1 MAKLASNHDCK
12 QQTNV
17 SEQEMLAQG
26 ELLGKAMQGMLK
38 DAFAEAVVNAALG
51 DGKEADINQNI
62 HSKLQALLTGQASK
76 EQTAAKEEAQ
86 VSKPAQVLEPAL
98 DPATAQ
104 VQEQAQAQEQD
115 KSAQIAEIKKHLP
128 NLELYTQVQLKA
140 VKEHIEQCFGPI
152 YLQVE
157 DSQTDHIKCDID
169 IIKPSEN
176 QEGACQYLVTK
187 GMGAHKMPVPD
198 EFKAL
203 NLDRAELYL
212 ALASDWNLES
222 EEEQE
227 NWPITLLSVLS
238 RLPFVYD
245 SWMAQGHIISF
256 PQDEDY
262 ADWNLESEE
271 EQENWPITLLSV
283 LSRLPFVYDSWMA
296 QGHIISFPQDE
307 DYAPGTNYAGAI
319 LLNPAQ
325 DSSYGLELD
334 NLGHINFYQVVLLYQ
349 EEIDYAEQYSARTLM
364 KLMDKSAYVCSKD
377 RALTKLRKPK
387 HKVAL

>member
-86 VSKPAQVLEPAL
+86 VSKPAQVLEQAL
-98 DPATAQ
+98 DPATAQEQ

-262 ADWNLESEE
+262 A
-271 EQENWPITLLSV
+271 
-283 LSRLPFVYDSWMA
+283 
-296 QGHIISFPQDE
+296 
-307 DYAPGTNYAGAI
+307 PGTNYAGAI
-319 LLNPAQ
+319 LLSHAK

>member
-62 HSKLQALLTGQASK
+62 HSKLQALLTGQASPEQASK

-86 VSKPAQVLEPAL
+86 VSKSEQVLEQAL
-98 DPATAQ
+98 DPATVQ

-212 ALASDWNLES
+212 ALASDWNLE
-222 EEEQE
+222 
-227 NWPITLLSVLS
+227 
-238 RLPFVYD
+238 
-245 SWMAQGHIISF
+245 A
-256 PQDEDY
+256 
-262 ADWNLESEE
+262 EE

-319 LLNPAQ
+319 LLNPAK

>member
-104 VQEQAQAQEQD
+104 EQEQEQAQAQEQD

-222 EEEQE
+222 EEE
-227 NWPITLLSVLS
+227 
-238 RLPFVYD
+238 
-245 SWMAQGHIISF
+245 H
-256 PQDEDY
+256 
-262 ADWNLESEE
+262 
-271 EQENWPITLLSV
+271 ENWPITLLSV

>member
-12 QQTNV
+12 QQTKV

-86 VSKPAQVLEPAL
+86 VFKPEQEPAQVLDA
-98 DPATAQ
+98 ATAQ
-104 VQEQAQAQEQD
+104 VQEQAQANEQD

-203 NLDRAELYL
+203 KLDRAELYL
-212 ALASDWNLES
+212 ALSSDWNLES
-222 EEEQE
+222 EEEQD

-238 RLPFVYD
+238 RLSFVYD

-256 PQDEDY
+256 PQDE
-262 ADWNLESEE
+262 N
-271 EQENWPITLLSV
+271 
-283 LSRLPFVYDSWMA
+283 
-296 QGHIISFPQDE
+296 
-307 DYAPGTNYAGAI
+307 YAPGTNYAGAI
-319 LLNPAQ
+319 LLNPAK
-325 DSSYGLELD
+325 DSSYGLELE

-387 HKVAL
+387 LKVAL

>member
-86 VSKPAQVLEPAL
+86 VSKPAQVLEQAL

-262 ADWNLESEE
+262 A
-271 EQENWPITLLSV
+271 
-283 LSRLPFVYDSWMA
+283 
-296 QGHIISFPQDE
+296 
-307 DYAPGTNYAGAI
+307 PGTNYAGAI
-319 LLNPAQ
+319 LLSHAQ

>member
-86 VSKPAQVLEPAL
+86 VSKSEQVLEQAL

-104 VQEQAQAQEQD
+104 EQEQAQAQEQD

-198 EFKAL
+198 EFKTL

-262 ADWNLESEE
+262 A
-271 EQENWPITLLSV
+271 
-283 LSRLPFVYDSWMA
+283 
-296 QGHIISFPQDE
+296 
-307 DYAPGTNYAGAI
+307 PGTNYAGAI
-319 LLNPAQ
+319 LLNPAK

>member
-86 VSKPAQVLEPAL
+86 VSKSEQVLEQAL

-104 VQEQAQAQEQD
+104 EQEQAQAQEQD

-262 ADWNLESEE
+262 A
-271 EQENWPITLLSV
+271 
-283 LSRLPFVYDSWMA
+283 
-296 QGHIISFPQDE
+296 
-307 DYAPGTNYAGAI
+307 PGTNYAGAI

>member
-62 HSKLQALLTGQASK
+62 HSKLQALLTGQASPEQASK

-86 VSKPAQVLEPAL
+86 VSKSEQVLEQAL

-104 VQEQAQAQEQD
+104 EQEQAQAHEQD

-212 ALASDWNLES
+212 ALASDWNLEA
-222 EEEQE
+222 EEEQ
-227 NWPITLLSVLS
+227 
-238 RLPFVYD
+238 D
-245 SWMAQGHIISF
+245 
-256 PQDEDY
+256 
-262 ADWNLESEE
+262 
-271 EQENWPITLLSV
+271 NWPITLLSV

-319 LLNPAQ
+319 LLNHAQ

>member
-86 VSKPAQVLEPAL
+86 VSKPEQAPAL
-98 DPATAQ
+98 DPATVQ

-198 EFKAL
+198 EFKTL

-212 ALASDWNLES
+212 ALAS
-222 EEEQE
+222 
-227 NWPITLLSVLS
+227 
-238 RLPFVYD
+238 
-245 SWMAQGHIISF
+245 
-256 PQDEDY
+256 
-262 ADWNLESEE
+262 DWNLESEE

>member
-86 VSKPAQVLEPAL
+86 VSKPEQVLAQAL
-98 DPATAQ
+98 DPANAQ

-262 ADWNLESEE
+262 A
-271 EQENWPITLLSV
+271 
-283 LSRLPFVYDSWMA
+283 
-296 QGHIISFPQDE
+296 
-307 DYAPGTNYAGAI
+307 PGTNYAGAI
-319 LLNPAQ
+319 LLNPAK

>member
-86 VSKPAQVLEPAL
+86 VSKPAQVLEQAL

-198 EFKAL
+198 EFKTL

-222 EEEQE
+222 EEEQ
-227 NWPITLLSVLS
+227 
-238 RLPFVYD
+238 D
-245 SWMAQGHIISF
+245 
-256 PQDEDY
+256 
-262 ADWNLESEE
+262 
-271 EQENWPITLLSV
+271 NWPITLLSV

>member
-86 VSKPAQVLEPAL
+86 VSKSEQVLEQAL

-262 ADWNLESEE
+262 A
-271 EQENWPITLLSV
+271 
-283 LSRLPFVYDSWMA
+283 
-296 QGHIISFPQDE
+296 
-307 DYAPGTNYAGAI
+307 PGTNYAGAI

>member
-86 VSKPAQVLEPAL
+86 VSKSEQVLEQAL

-104 VQEQAQAQEQD
+104 EQEQAQAQEQD

-198 EFKAL
+198 EFKTL

-262 ADWNLESEE
+262 A
-271 EQENWPITLLSV
+271 
-283 LSRLPFVYDSWMA
+283 
-296 QGHIISFPQDE
+296 
-307 DYAPGTNYAGAI
+307 PGTNYAGAI
-319 LLNPAQ
+319 LLNPAK

-364 KLMDKSAYVCSKD
+364 KLMDKSAYICSKD

>member
-86 VSKPAQVLEPAL
+86 VSKSEQVLEQAL
-98 DPATAQ
+98 DPATVQ

-198 EFKAL
+198 EFKTL

-212 ALASDWNLES
+212 ALAS
-222 EEEQE
+222 
-227 NWPITLLSVLS
+227 
-238 RLPFVYD
+238 
-245 SWMAQGHIISF
+245 
-256 PQDEDY
+256 
-262 ADWNLESEE
+262 DWNLESEE

>member
-104 VQEQAQAQEQD
+104 EQEQEQAQAQEQD

-212 ALASDWNLES
+212 ALASDWNLEA
-222 EEEQE
+222 EEEQ
-227 NWPITLLSVLS
+227 
-238 RLPFVYD
+238 D
-245 SWMAQGHIISF
+245 
-256 PQDEDY
+256 
-262 ADWNLESEE
+262 
-271 EQENWPITLLSV
+271 NWPITLLSV

>member
-86 VSKPAQVLEPAL
+86 VSKPAQVLEQAL
-98 DPATAQ
+98 DPATVQ

-169 IIKPSEN
+169 IVKPSEN

-212 ALASDWNLES
+212 ALAS
-222 EEEQE
+222 
-227 NWPITLLSVLS
+227 
-238 RLPFVYD
+238 
-245 SWMAQGHIISF
+245 
-256 PQDEDY
+256 
-262 ADWNLESEE
+262 DWNLESEE

>member
-86 VSKPAQVLEPAL
+86 VSKSEQVLAQAL

-104 VQEQAQAQEQD
+104 EQEQEQAQAQEQD

-198 EFKAL
+198 EFKTL

-262 ADWNLESEE
+262 A
-271 EQENWPITLLSV
+271 
-283 LSRLPFVYDSWMA
+283 
-296 QGHIISFPQDE
+296 
-307 DYAPGTNYAGAI
+307 PGTNYAGAI
-319 LLNPAQ
+319 LLSHAK

>member
-86 VSKPAQVLEPAL
+86 VSKPAQVLEQAL
-98 DPATAQ
+98 DPATAQEQ

-222 EEEQE
+222 EEE
-227 NWPITLLSVLS
+227 
-238 RLPFVYD
+238 
-245 SWMAQGHIISF
+245 H
-256 PQDEDY
+256 
-262 ADWNLESEE
+262 
-271 EQENWPITLLSV
+271 ENWPITLLSV

-319 LLNPAQ
+319 LLSHAK

>member
-86 VSKPAQVLEPAL
+86 VSKSEQVLEQAL

-104 VQEQAQAQEQD
+104 EQEQEQEQAQAQEQD

-262 ADWNLESEE
+262 A
-271 EQENWPITLLSV
+271 
-283 LSRLPFVYDSWMA
+283 
-296 QGHIISFPQDE
+296 
-307 DYAPGTNYAGAI
+307 PGTNYAGAI

>member
-86 VSKPAQVLEPAL
+86 VSKSEQVLAQAL
-98 DPATAQ
+98 DPATVQ

-212 ALASDWNLES
+212 ALASDWNLEA
-222 EEEQE
+222 EEEQ
-227 NWPITLLSVLS
+227 
-238 RLPFVYD
+238 D
-245 SWMAQGHIISF
+245 
-256 PQDEDY
+256 
-262 ADWNLESEE
+262 
-271 EQENWPITLLSV
+271 NWPITLLSV

>member
-86 VSKPAQVLEPAL
+86 VSKSEQVLAQAL

-104 VQEQAQAQEQD
+104 EQEQAQAQEQD

-212 ALASDWNLES
+212 ALASDWNLEA
-222 EEEQE
+222 EEEQ
-227 NWPITLLSVLS
+227 
-238 RLPFVYD
+238 D
-245 SWMAQGHIISF
+245 
-256 PQDEDY
+256 
-262 ADWNLESEE
+262 
-271 EQENWPITLLSV
+271 NWPITLLSV

>member
-86 VSKPAQVLEPAL
+86 VSKSEQVLEQAL
-98 DPATAQ
+98 DPATAQEQ

-262 ADWNLESEE
+262 A
-271 EQENWPITLLSV
+271 
-283 LSRLPFVYDSWMA
+283 
-296 QGHIISFPQDE
+296 
-307 DYAPGTNYAGAI
+307 PGTNYAGAI

>member
-86 VSKPAQVLEPAL
+86 VSKPEQAPAL
-98 DPATAQ
+98 DPATVQ

-198 EFKAL
+198 EFKTL

-262 ADWNLESEE
+262 A
-271 EQENWPITLLSV
+271 
-283 LSRLPFVYDSWMA
+283 
-296 QGHIISFPQDE
+296 
-307 DYAPGTNYAGAI
+307 PGTNYAGAI
-319 LLNPAQ
+319 LLNPAK

>member
-86 VSKPAQVLEPAL
+86 VSKSEQVLAQAL

-104 VQEQAQAQEQD
+104 EQEQEQAQAQEQD

-262 ADWNLESEE
+262 A
-271 EQENWPITLLSV
+271 
-283 LSRLPFVYDSWMA
+283 
-296 QGHIISFPQDE
+296 
-307 DYAPGTNYAGAI
+307 PGTNYAGAI
-319 LLNPAQ
+319 LLSHAK

>member
-86 VSKPAQVLEPAL
+86 VSKSEQAPAL
-98 DPATAQ
+98 DPATAQEQ

-262 ADWNLESEE
+262 A
-271 EQENWPITLLSV
+271 
-283 LSRLPFVYDSWMA
+283 
-296 QGHIISFPQDE
+296 
-307 DYAPGTNYAGAI
+307 PGTNYAGAI

>member
-222 EEEQE
+222 EEE
-227 NWPITLLSVLS
+227 
-238 RLPFVYD
+238 
-245 SWMAQGHIISF
+245 H
-256 PQDEDY
+256 
-262 ADWNLESEE
+262 
-271 EQENWPITLLSV
+271 ENWPITLLSV

-319 LLNPAQ
+319 LLSHAK

>member
-1 MAKLASNHDCK
+1 MAKLASIHDCK

-62 HSKLQALLTGQASK
+62 HSKLHALLTGQASQGQASK

-86 VSKPAQVLEPAL
+86 VSKSEQVLEQAL

-104 VQEQAQAQEQD
+104 EQEQAQAQEQD

-203 NLDRAELYL
+203 NLDRSELYL
-212 ALASDWNLES
+212 ALAS
-222 EEEQE
+222 
-227 NWPITLLSVLS
+227 
-238 RLPFVYD
+238 
-245 SWMAQGHIISF
+245 
-256 PQDEDY
+256 
-262 ADWNLESEE
+262 DWNLESEE

>member
-86 VSKPAQVLEPAL
+86 VSKPEQAPAL

-104 VQEQAQAQEQD
+104 VQEQAQATGQAQAQEQD

-262 ADWNLESEE
+262 A
-271 EQENWPITLLSV
+271 
-283 LSRLPFVYDSWMA
+283 
-296 QGHIISFPQDE
+296 
-307 DYAPGTNYAGAI
+307 PGTNYAGAI

>member
-62 HSKLQALLTGQASK
+62 HSKLQALLTGQASQGQASK

-86 VSKPAQVLEPAL
+86 VSKSEQVLEQAL
-98 DPATAQ
+98 DPATAQEQVQ

-128 NLELYTQVQLKA
+128 NLELYTQVQLKT

-222 EEEQE
+222 EEEHE

-256 PQDEDY
+256 PQDE
-262 ADWNLESEE
+262 N
-271 EQENWPITLLSV
+271 
-283 LSRLPFVYDSWMA
+283 
-296 QGHIISFPQDE
+296 
-307 DYAPGTNYAGAI
+307 YAPGTNYAGAI
-319 LLNPAQ
+319 LLNPAK

>member
-76 EQTAAKEEAQ
+76 EQTATKEEAQ
-86 VSKPAQVLEPAL
+86 VSKSEQVLEQAL
-98 DPATAQ
+98 DPATAH

-169 IIKPSEN
+169 IVKPSEN

-212 ALASDWNLES
+212 ALAS
-222 EEEQE
+222 
-227 NWPITLLSVLS
+227 
-238 RLPFVYD
+238 
-245 SWMAQGHIISF
+245 
-256 PQDEDY
+256 
-262 ADWNLESEE
+262 DWNLESEE

>member
-104 VQEQAQAQEQD
+104 EQEQEQAQAQEQD

-262 ADWNLESEE
+262 A
-271 EQENWPITLLSV
+271 
-283 LSRLPFVYDSWMA
+283 
-296 QGHIISFPQDE
+296 
-307 DYAPGTNYAGAI
+307 PGTNYAGAI

>member
-86 VSKPAQVLEPAL
+86 VSKSEQVLEQAL

-104 VQEQAQAQEQD
+104 EQEQEQAQAQEQD

-262 ADWNLESEE
+262 A
-271 EQENWPITLLSV
+271 
-283 LSRLPFVYDSWMA
+283 
-296 QGHIISFPQDE
+296 
-307 DYAPGTNYAGAI
+307 PGTNYAGAI

>member
-62 HSKLQALLTGQASK
+62 HSKLQALLTGQASPEQASK

-86 VSKPAQVLEPAL
+86 VSKSEQVLEQAL
-98 DPATAQ
+98 DPATVQ

-176 QEGACQYLVTK
+176 KAGACQYLVTK

-262 ADWNLESEE
+262 A
-271 EQENWPITLLSV
+271 
-283 LSRLPFVYDSWMA
+283 
-296 QGHIISFPQDE
+296 
-307 DYAPGTNYAGAI
+307 PGTNYAGAI
-319 LLNPAQ
+319 LLNPAK

>member
-262 ADWNLESEE
+262 A
-271 EQENWPITLLSV
+271 
-283 LSRLPFVYDSWMA
+283 
-296 QGHIISFPQDE
+296 
-307 DYAPGTNYAGAI
+307 PGTNYAGAI

>member
-1 MAKLASNHDCK
+1 M
-12 QQTNV
+12 
-17 SEQEMLAQG
+17 
-26 ELLGKAMQGMLK
+26 
-38 DAFAEAVVNAALG
+38 
-51 DGKEADINQNI
+51 
-62 HSKLQALLTGQASK
+62 
-76 EQTAAKEEAQ
+76 
-86 VSKPAQVLEPAL
+86 
-98 DPATAQ
+98 
-104 VQEQAQAQEQD
+104 QEQAQAQEQD

-169 IIKPSEN
+169 IIKPSKN

-212 ALASDWNLES
+212 ALASDWNLEA
-222 EEEQE
+222 EEEQ
-227 NWPITLLSVLS
+227 
-238 RLPFVYD
+238 D
-245 SWMAQGHIISF
+245 
-256 PQDEDY
+256 
-262 ADWNLESEE
+262 
-271 EQENWPITLLSV
+271 NWPITLLSV

-319 LLNPAQ
+319 LLNHAQ

>member
-86 VSKPAQVLEPAL
+86 VSKSEQVLEQAL

-104 VQEQAQAQEQD
+104 EQEQEQAQAQEQD

-256 PQDEDY
+256 PQDE
-262 ADWNLESEE
+262 N
-271 EQENWPITLLSV
+271 
-283 LSRLPFVYDSWMA
+283 
-296 QGHIISFPQDE
+296 
-307 DYAPGTNYAGAI
+307 YAPGTNYAGAI
-319 LLNPAQ
+319 LLNHAQ
-325 DSSYGLELD
+325 DSSYGLELE

-364 KLMDKSAYVCSKD
+364 KLMDKGAYVCSKD

>member
-86 VSKPAQVLEPAL
+86 VSKSEQAPAL

-104 VQEQAQAQEQD
+104 VQEQAQATGQAQAQEQD

-198 EFKAL
+198 EFKTL

-212 ALASDWNLES
+212 ALAS
-222 EEEQE
+222 
-227 NWPITLLSVLS
+227 
-238 RLPFVYD
+238 
-245 SWMAQGHIISF
+245 
-256 PQDEDY
+256 
-262 ADWNLESEE
+262 DWNLESEE

>member
-86 VSKPAQVLEPAL
+86 VSKSEQVLAQAL

-104 VQEQAQAQEQD
+104 EQEQEQAQAQEQD

-157 DSQTDHIKCDID
+157 DSQTDHTKCDID

-245 SWMAQGHIISF
+245 SWMAQGHII
-256 PQDEDY
+256 
-262 ADWNLESEE
+262 A
-271 EQENWPITLLSV
+271 
-283 LSRLPFVYDSWMA
+283 
-296 QGHIISFPQDE
+296 FPQDE